1 MGLKP
6 GPIYKKI
13 LAHLLDARL
22 NGEVKSARDEREFV
36 KKLANL

>member
-22 NGEVKSARDEREFV
+22 NGEVKSARDELELV
-36 KKLANL
+36 KQMAIL